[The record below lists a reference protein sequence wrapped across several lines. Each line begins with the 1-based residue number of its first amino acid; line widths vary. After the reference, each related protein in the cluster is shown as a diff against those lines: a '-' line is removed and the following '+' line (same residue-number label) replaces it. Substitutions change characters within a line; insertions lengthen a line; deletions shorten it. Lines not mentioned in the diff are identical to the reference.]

1 MIPKGDFVMTPEKK
15 KRIINYTVF
24 MLLLLM
30 YLELTFFLFYKQS
43 MTMHHQDDVLY
54 YAIKPPGQ
62 GWQLAIYPKYDS
74 DIDYYVKELQGQHEN
89 FLPYPL
95 LYLTGRLFLPFAAP
109 ETAVAAAV
117 TFLNGLAVLG
127 LKYYLDRFLDVREN
141 GIKRGLIFSL
151 LVFSLFFVS
160 MLCAPYC
167 VGRLMAGRQLGT
179 FTPNPYHN
187 ATYLAARPFAIPAF
201 FLFGDILTFYER
213 EDKWYHPKYLLFAV
227 SLFVTTLAKP
237 SFTLVMAATAG
248 ILMLWRL
255 LKGHKVK
262 AFFQLG
268 VWFIPTFL
276 LLLYQYTGFFG
287 EGKISEAGIGF
298 GFLTAWS
305 TVSENIVQSVLLV
318 LIFPLTVAVFCLL
331 QKEKLELLKFSW
343 QFYLIGLGT
352 FVFLYEKDEER
363 LYHLNFAWG
372 YMYALFFLFVVSLTV
387 LVKNTLGKK
396 QPFWQLGV
404 QWGMY
409 GLHLICGLDYFCNL
423 LMGGTYC

>member
-1 MIPKGDFVMTPEKK
+1 MTMEKK
-15 KRIINYTVF
+15 RKIINYVVF
-24 MLLLLM
+24 IILFLM
-30 YLELTFFLFYKQS
+30 YLGLTYFLFYHQS
-43 MTMHHQDDVLY
+43 MAMHHENDVLY
-54 YAIKPPGQ
+54 YAVKPPGQ
-62 GWQLAIYPKYDS
+62 GWQMAICPKYDS
-74 DIDYYVKELQGQHEN
+74 DMEYYIQELQGQKEN

-95 LYLTGRLFLPFAAP
+95 LYLTGRLFLPFVSP
-109 ETAVAAAV
+109 ETAVALAV
-117 TFLNGLAVLG
+117 TLLNGLAVLG
-127 LKYYLDRFLDVREN
+127 LKYYMDKSLGVREN
-141 GIKRGLIFSL
+141 GIKRGVVSNL

-160 MLCAPYC
+160 MLCSFYC
-167 VGRLMAGRQLGT
+167 VGKNMFGRQLGT

-201 FLFGDILTFYER
+201 FAFGDILTFYER

-227 SLFVTTLAKP
+227 FLFVTTLAKP

-276 LLLYQYTGFFG
+276 LLLYQYAGFFG
-287 EGKISEAGIGF
+287 DGKISEEGIGF
-298 GFLTAWS
+298 GFLTAWG
-305 TVSENIVQSVLLV
+305 TASENIVQSVLLA
-318 LIFPLTVAVFCLL
+318 IFFPLVVAAFCLL
-331 QKEKLELLKFSW
+331 QKEKSELLKFSW

-352 FVFLYEKDEER
+352 LMFLYEKDGER

-387 LVKNTLGKK
+387 LVKNTVGKK
-396 QPFWQLGV
+396 QPFWQIGI
-404 QWGMY
+404 QWGIY
-409 GLHLICGLDYFCNL
+409 GMHLICGLDYFCNL
-423 LMGGTYC
+423 LRGGTYC